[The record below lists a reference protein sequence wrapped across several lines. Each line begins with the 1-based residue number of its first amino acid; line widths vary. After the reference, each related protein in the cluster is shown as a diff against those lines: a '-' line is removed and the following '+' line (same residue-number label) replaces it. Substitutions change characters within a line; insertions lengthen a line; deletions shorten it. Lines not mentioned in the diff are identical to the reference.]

1 MAKINTNVV
10 PMPQQPPEERV
21 HNFDEV
27 ALGYAVNMVE
37 SEVGRCIQCKTRN
50 CVRGCPVGVDI
61 PALLQRIRDQDMP
74 GAAEVLYTSNSFPA
88 ICGRVCPQESQCQAT
103 CTLNKRGV
111 AVEIGRIERYVADW
125 ARENGWR
132 MRSVSTPTGHKVAVI
147 GSGPAGLACAAD
159 LAKAGHTVTVF
170 EALHKPGGVLAYG
183 IPAFRLPRDV
193 VQAEIEEIEKLGV
206 EIRTDWI
213 IGKTAT
219 IDELFED
226 GYEAVFVGTG
236 AGLPSF
242 LNIPG
247 ENLIGVYS
255 ANEFLTRVNL
265 MGSSRFP
272 ENDTPIRVPKR
283 VGVIGGGNVAMDAVR
298 SSLRL
303 GAEEAYIVYRR
314 SETEMP
320 ARHEEYEHAKEEG
333 VIVKLLTNPVR
344 VLGDEK
350 GYVIGLECQRME
362 LGEPDER
369 GRRRPIAVPG
379 SEFVIDLDAVIV
391 AIGTSPNPMVR
402 KSTSDLKTGRHG
414 VLIADGETG
423 RTTKARVWA
432 GGDAVTGAAT
442 VILAMGEGRHA
453 AADIDL
459 FLKGQGPTVEE
470 WPGVDLSNP
479 VHQTAPGG

>member
-1 MAKINTNVV
+1 
-10 PMPQQPPEERV
+10 
-21 HNFDEV
+21 
-27 ALGYAVNMVE
+27 MV
-37 SEVGRCIQCKTRN
+37 
-50 CVRGCPVGVDI
+50 
-61 PALLQRIRDQDMP
+61 
-74 GAAEVLYTSNSFPA
+74 
-88 ICGRVCPQESQCQAT
+88 
-103 CTLNKRGV
+103 
-111 AVEIGRIERYVADW
+111 
-125 ARENGWR
+125 
-132 MRSVSTPTGHKVAVI
+132 

-183 IPAFRLPRDV
+183 IPSFRLPRDV
-193 VQAEIEEIEKLGV
+193 VQAEIEEVEKLGV

-219 IDELFED
+219 IDELLED
-226 GYEAVFVGTG
+226 GYEAVFLGTG

-283 VGVIGGGNVAMDAVR
+283 VGVIGGGNVAMDSVR

-303 GAEEAYIVYRR
+303 GAEEAYIIYRR
-314 SETEMP
+314 SEKEMP

-333 VIVKLLTNPVR
+333 VVFKLLTNPVR

-350 GYVIGLECQRME
+350 GNVVGLECQRME

-369 GRRRPIAVPG
+369 GRRRPVPVPG
-379 SEFVIDLDAVIV
+379 PS
-391 AIGTSPNPMVR
+391 S
-402 KSTSDLKTGRHG
+402 
-414 VLIADGETG
+414 
-423 RTTKARVWA
+423 
-432 GGDAVTGAAT
+432 
-442 VILAMGEGRHA
+442 
-453 AADIDL
+453 
-459 FLKGQGPTVEE
+459 
-470 WPGVDLSNP
+470 
-479 VHQTAPGG
+479 